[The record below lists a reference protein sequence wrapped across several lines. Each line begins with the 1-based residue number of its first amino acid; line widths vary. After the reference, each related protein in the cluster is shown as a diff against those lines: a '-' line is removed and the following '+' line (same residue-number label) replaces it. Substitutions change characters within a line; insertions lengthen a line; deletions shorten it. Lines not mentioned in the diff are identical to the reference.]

1 MHHRSCFFSLF
12 SGLAAGCSCVFF
24 GEGKSITCFVMADDS
39 PKPKA
44 DQAGGKKKEDFE
56 FAKILGEGS
65 YSTVV
70 LAKDKSNGSKYAMK
84 VLEKKHIIKEKKV
97 AYVNREKEV
106 LSKIKHPLFVRL
118 YFTFQDSDK
127 LYFGLSFAERGEI
140 TPYLRKVGCFD
151 EACTKFYIAEIV
163 EALDY
168 LQQIRIIHRDLKPEN
183 ILLNEQ
189 WHVQITDFGTA
200 KILEPGSSRCRA
212 DSFVGTAEY
221 VSPELLTS
229 KNACYASDLWALGCI
244 LFQFTAGFPPFHAA
258 NEYQCFQKITKGEFS
273 IPDGFPVSIADLVQ
287 KILVLDPSKRLGAEE
302 CGGFGPLKAH
312 AFFADI
318 KWEKLMDSEPPPIK
332 AYLPGQG
339 LHSDVNVVDSMDVQ
353 DDHDDFDGSLLLAGL
368 GLSDTFSKPR
378 AQSDDRRALL
388 AKQEAESPWAPFCNG
403 ELIVR
408 TGLVDKRKGFSCKR
422 RQLIC
427 TDGPHLYYVDPVA
440 MVLKGEIPWSDH
452 MQLEMKNFKT
462 FFIHTPDRTYYL
474 EDPSGEAQHWV
485 NLIEE
490 LQKKKKKSAR

>member
-1 MHHRSCFFSLF
+1 
-12 SGLAAGCSCVFF
+12 
-24 GEGKSITCFVMADDS
+24 MADDNQ
-39 PKPKA
+39 KAKA
-44 DQAGGKKKEDFE
+44 DVGKKKEDFE

-70 LAKDKSNGSKYAMK
+70 LAKDKSNGQKYAMK
-84 VLEKKHIIKEKKV
+84 ILEKKHIIKEKKV

-151 EACTKFYIAEIV
+151 ETCTKFYTAEIV

-168 LQQIRIIHRDLKPEN
+168 LHQLRIIHRDLKPEN

-200 KILEPGSSRCRA
+200 KVLEPGSSQCRA

-244 LFQFTAGFPPFHAA
+244 LFQFTAGFPPFHGA
-258 NEYQCFQKITKGEFS
+258 NEYQCFQKITKGEYS
-273 IPDGFPVSIADLVQ
+273 IPDGFPAPIADLIE
-287 KILVLDPSKRLGAEE
+287 KILILEPTERLGAEE
-302 CGGFGPLKAH
+302 KGGFGPLKQH
-312 AFFADI
+312 DFFEDI
-318 KWEKLMDSEPPPIK
+318 KWDTLMEQKPPPIK
-332 AYLPGQG
+332 AYLPGQD
-339 LHSDVNVVDSMDVQ
+339 LHSDMNVLDGMDADGQ
-353 DDHDDFDGSLLLAGL
+353 DDFDGSLLLAGL
-368 GLSDTFSKPR
+368 GLADQSKPL
-378 AQSDDRRALL
+378 ASQSDDRKALL
-388 AKQEAESPWAPFCNG
+388 AKQESNSPWSPFCNG
-403 ELIVR
+403 ELILKA
-408 TGLVDKRKGFSCKR
+408 GLVDKRKGFSCKR

-440 MVLKGEIPWSDH
+440 MVLKGEIPWSEH

-462 FFIHTPDRTYYL
+462 FFIHTPNRTYFL
-474 EDPSGEAQHWV
+474 EDPSGEAQQWV
-485 NLIEE
+485 TLIEN
-490 LQKKKKKSAR
+490 LQKKKKSVN